1 MQAQIKVQN
10 QEKCLEWWLFFIS
23 SIQDMEKDTIFHLQR
38 TQFKVLFLFPISYKD
53 EGLKQWCGYQLYLQ
67 CLIRTLVTFSQ
78 HSNKTLCRH

>member
-23 SIQDMEKDTIFHLQR
+23 SIQDMEKDAIFHLQR

-53 EGLKQWCGYQLYLQ
+53 EG
-67 CLIRTLVTFSQ
+67 T
-78 HSNKTLCRH
+78 